1 LLSYLELVRLERA
14 VREQPVLS
22 VYLDGTAEDFAVQHR
37 WRTELDNAVKDLRDW
52 LKGSSHNE
60 RETFDRC
67 LAQLEHE
74 IASFEHGI
82 GSPGWAAFIT
92 GDGVRNAESLSVA
105 VPTTAVWSTGASV
118 APYIRA
124 LKQARTVIVTLVDA
138 RQATLYRYRGGAL
151 EKLQTLRRHGI
162 IEREGHMGRPAGP
175 RFHAGT
181 RGGTRRDEA
190 QRELLEGTARLVRE
204 VAADAL
210 EYAGLDGWMI
220 VGGIRGTASKIAQR
234 LKAAAPDRVLH
245 MESLDVHVTAA
256 EIVAAAR
263 RGAAT
268 LRERRDLRR
277 VDDIIESVEP
287 NRFVAVGPGSSRH
300 ALEQFRVDE
309 LFLTDRFV
317 QDNMASAEEAVRR
330 AFDQGAVAEE
340 LSGAAGRRLDAF
352 GGVAARLRYQL
363 PQQDERLHEL
373 TNDGC

>member
-1 LLSYLELVRLERA
+1 MLSYLELVRLERT

-37 WRTELDNAVKDLRDW
+37 WRTELDNALKDLRNW
-52 LKGSSHNE
+52 LEGSSRKE
-60 RETFDRC
+60 REMFERC
-67 LAQLEHE
+67 VTQLEQQL
-74 IASFEHGI
+74 ASFEHGI

-105 VPTTAVWSTGASV
+105 VPTMVMWNTGASV

-138 RQATLYRYRGGAL
+138 RQARLYRYRGGAL
-151 EKLQTLRRHGI
+151 EKVKTLRRQGI
-162 IEREGHMGRPAGP
+162 VEPEAHMGRPAGP
-175 RFHAGT
+175 GFHAGT

-190 QRELLEGTARLVRE
+190 QRELLEGTARLLRE
-204 VAADAL
+204 AAADAL
-210 EYAGLDGWMI
+210 EYAGLDGWMV
-220 VGGIRGTASKIAQR
+220 VGGIRGTASKLAQR
-234 LKAAAPDRVLH
+234 LRAAAPDRVLH
-245 MESLDVHVTAA
+245 MESLDVRASAA
-256 EIVAAAR
+256 EVVAAAR

-268 LRERRDLRR
+268 LQERWDVRR
-277 VDDIIESVEP
+277 IDDIIESMEP
-287 NRFVAVGPGSSRH
+287 NGFVAVGPGSSRH

-309 LFLTDRFV
+309 LFLTDRYV
-317 QDNMASAEEAVRR
+317 DDNMASAEEAVRR

-363 PQQDERLHEL
+363 PEPVTDS
-373 TNDGC
+373 TS